1 MAKEFVIKHG
11 LIVHGEI
18 TGSDIRIDDWNSVSA
33 SLSELSS
40 NVGETVTTASI
51 SGNVITFTKSDGTTF
66 ETVVQEDTGSF
77 FTSASVDLNTI
88 TFHYGNNESGSL
100 SVETG
105 TTQIRVKNT
114 SGSPI
119 TKGTP
124 VYITGNVGNTD
135 MLEIAAADASDL
147 TKMPA
152 VGLLLADLSNNG
164 EGYVIQGGYL
174 KGLVTDTID
183 GTSTTS
189 NDTVY
194 VKAGGGL
201 TMTKPTGATNYIQN
215 IAKVARVHGSA
226 GSLVVSSILRTNDV
240 PNLPTGKIWVG
251 NGNAVTSSFIHL
263 DETNQRFGIGT
274 DTPLKPLHIDND
286 SVPIRLESDT
296 HNAVVVNYR
305 TDEVGTGKGVQ
316 IGAIGQSGFFVQQD
330 VVSGGDAQW
339 NRNIYVSQSGKVYLP
354 NLDGALQ
361 DQILYYNDETGEL
374 TPGAPP
380 NTGSFFTSASVDLNT
395 ITFQYGASGSSG
407 TLTIDTGSNF
417 ISNVE
422 IDHSTTGSSLV
433 FTGEGG
439 AFNGAVDLSRAYQQ
453 GGGMTLNYSGSVLF
467 NAASE
472 WSGGN
477 PNRKV
482 SSTVT
487 SMRDSGW
494 NEWRFS
500 DISRNFSSQY
510 HNNAHNESVFDLIT
524 TVVNHTGQLI
534 VRVYDD
540 KDSAYEGFYMN
551 SGSATIRNNANGAGD
566 LSLYLKHIGGRGWG
580 ATSGTPGNNTINNTN
595 VAFSFTGTQ
604 LYESGSQSQSAFTE
618 ASVTSNVVT
627 LTRDDGTTEVLTI
640 DTGSAVTTDISAL
653 NTFTGSIQTEVDDL
667 KAATGSYYSSSTNSQ
682 ATLRLFQADGTS
694 ITHDLFN
701 PNNYVSSSVDLNRI
715 TFTQADGS
723 TEVVTVETGSKAT
736 PKGITTELQFNDNGA
751 FGATTGITYSNSPQR
766 LDLDSTSI
774 IVEGKSV
781 PIQLT
786 EGSSNSKQTVISY
799 AQSTTSN
806 VGFRAGNNDLG
817 NTGRDIFVI
826 AHGTTDFS
834 ATNTTNIFELDQ
846 AGSLIMSAYGSGNN
860 TGNPGYYLAVD
871 ATGRIVEE
879 LITSGSGGGGTVD
892 TGSFYVGSSV
902 NLNTITFTK
911 GDGLTDVITVDTG
924 SGLTGNGAVGQIAL
938 WDAAKRLN
946 GDSHFVWNPLNNR
959 MGINIASPE
968 SQIHIDG
975 YGQPIRL
982 TSTSNT
988 QMYIRYQ
995 NQNSTSEGMRV
1006 GNDSTSPYGG
1016 DNFTIQWDS
1025 GNPSDNSW
1033 EEIFRI
1039 SGSGETFM
1047 VGLDNATTSNTLYYN
1062 SSTGEVTYGAA
1073 PSGSGGGGSGTV
1085 NTGVAGYLAYYPSN
1099 GTTVDDQTG
1108 LYWDESSGELGIGT
1122 TNPARPLHIDSANAV
1137 PIRLS
1142 STSNNRQV
1150 IQYFGG
1156 NSNGAGVLVGAEGE
1170 NDFILL
1176 QSDFLTNTVNTN
1188 LYISES
1194 GETYLPRLAA
1204 DATPSDIVYYDSS
1217 TGELSYG
1224 SAPSGGGTDTNIAN
1238 TDLSFSA
1245 NRTLDFNGNSLTFDI
1260 LQGENFNIAAE
1271 SNATVGIS
1279 LDNSEFQITG
1289 LASSTTANV
1298 LGIDAS
1304 GNIKTMTTSSFTG
1317 GGGGSTSPGG
1327 STTQVQFNNAGSF
1340 GGDAG
1345 LVYDSANDRLGI
1357 GGTGTPT
1364 STLHLAKGA
1373 TPLFLDGGTA
1383 SQATQYIRIEPN
1395 GSPGNGV
1402 RLGVGYSSPNTDFEI
1417 DYHDGSSWDTNFR
1430 LAHDGALELP
1440 NLGADAGSTTSM
1452 LYYNTSDGRVTYGS
1466 VPSGGGGSGT
1476 PGGSTTQVQF
1486 NNAGSFGG
1494 DAGLVYDSANDRLGI
1509 GGTGTPSNTLH
1520 LAKGSTPILLDGD
1533 TATEANQYIQFLPD
1547 GLSTEL
1553 GMRIGVG
1560 YSSTYKSIFTL
1571 ENHNGTSWSDL
1582 INIRGGAG
1590 GGSEA
1595 GLMQFPA
1602 YDTTQK
1608 LLLSGYQTNYVT
1620 ATDNSG
1626 FIYKI
1631 PFSYVKNDDSY
1642 GLGTTSPTAK
1652 LHVNGTVGSGNMSIF
1667 TSHNIVSGNHLY
1679 ATNRAH
1685 IGSTATASSGQLQ
1698 VTGNVSGVSIYA
1710 SHDIV
1715 AYSDARS
1722 KVNIETIPDALE
1734 KVNAVR
1740 GVTYNKVDDP
1750 EGMRYMGVIAQ
1761 ELLEHLPEVVH
1772 QGEEGNYSV
1781 AYGNVVGVLIE
1792 AVKELTAKVEDL
1804 ESRLGK

>member
-77 FTSASVDLNTI
+77 FTSASVDYNRVTFTQGDGTTSYTI
-88 TFHYGNNESGSL
+88 TIDTGSF
-100 SVETG
+100 EPD
-105 TTQIRVKNT
+105 R
-114 SGSPI
+114 
-119 TKGTP
+119 
-124 VYITGNVGNTD
+124 
-135 MLEIAAADASDL
+135 
-147 TKMPA
+147 
-152 VGLLLADLSNNG
+152 
-164 EGYVIQGGYL
+164 
-174 KGLVTDTID
+174 
-183 GTSTTS
+183 
-189 NDTVY
+189 
-194 VKAGGGL
+194 
-201 TMTKPTGATNYIQN
+201 
-215 IAKVARVHGSA
+215 
-226 GSLVVSSILRTNDV
+226 
-240 PNLPTGKIWVG
+240 
-251 NGNAVTSSFIHL
+251 
-263 DETNQRFGIGT
+263 
-274 DTPLKPLHIDND
+274 
-286 SVPIRLESDT
+286 
-296 HNAVVVNYR
+296 
-305 TDEVGTGKGVQ
+305 
-316 IGAIGQSGFFVQQD
+316 QD
-330 VVSGGDAQW
+330 
-339 NRNIYVSQSGKVYLP
+339 
-354 NLDGALQ
+354 
-361 DQILYYNDETGEL
+361 
-374 TPGAPP
+374 
-380 NTGSFFTSASVDLNT
+380 TGSFFTSASVDLNT
-395 ITFQYGASGSSG
+395 ITFHYGASGSFGS
-407 TLTIDTGSNF
+407 LTVDTGSNF
-417 ISNVE
+417 ISNVVL
-422 IDHSTTGSSLV
+422 DPSPTGSSLI

-439 AFNGAVDLSRAYQQ
+439 AFNGAVDMSRAYQQ

-472 WSGGN
+472 WTGGN

-510 HNNAHNESVFDLIT
+510 HNNSYNESVFDLIT
-524 TVVNHTGQLI
+524 SVVNHTGQLI

-540 KDSAYEGFYMN
+540 RNSAYEGFYMN
-551 SGSATIRNNANGAGD
+551 SGSATIKNNAGGAGD

-580 ATSGTPGNNTINNTN
+580 ATSATPGNNTINNTN

-604 LYESGSQSQSAFTE
+604 LYESGSQSQSAFNE

-627 LTRDDGTTEVLTI
+627 LTRDDGTREILTI
-640 DTGSAVTTDISAL
+640 DTGIITGSVTGNTLTFTKEDESTFNLTVDTGSQVTPDTPL
-653 NTFTGSIQTEVDDL
+653 NTFQFNSSGEFGGSTLYFDDTTKQVGINIDVPRATFHVRGANNGTGSLLIETDSVGGSESGFAKLDFRVADNDGGAFKKFAIIAENEGGGTNEANYGLGQLHFALNNDLTMVNATIADSKLTLDHEGNIYMPDIDTGTTLNTIYYNTTSGELTYGLAPTGSSGTVSGSIQVDHDATL
-667 KAATGSYYSSSTNSQ
+667 NFVANEHIDHSTITIGSGRGLAGGGTIDTNRSLALDTGS
-682 ATLRLFQADGTS
+682 AHFLDGVKEKLNIEGVFS
-694 ITHDLFN
+694 GS
-701 PNNYVSSSVDLNRI
+701 VSP
-715 TFTQADGS
+715 AGS
-723 TEVVTVETGSKAT
+723 N
-736 PKGITTELQFNDNGA
+736 TELQFNDNGA
-751 FGATTGITYSNSPQR
+751 FGATTGITYSSSPQM

-774 IVEGKSV
+774 LIEGKSV

-786 EGSSNSKQTVISY
+786 EGSSASKQTVISY

-806 VGFRAGNNDLG
+806 VGFRVGNNDLG

-826 AHGTTDFS
+826 AHGTTNFAAS
-834 ATNTTNIFELDQ
+834 NTTNIFELDQ
-846 AGSLIMSAYGSGNN
+846 AGSLIMSAYGSGTN

-871 ATGRIVEE
+871 STGRIVEE
-879 LITSGSGGGGTVD
+879 LITTGSGGGGTID
-892 TGSFYVGSSV
+892 TGSFYVDSSV

-911 GDGLTDVITVDTG
+911 GDGLTEVITVDTG
-924 SGLTGNGAVGQIAL
+924 SGLTGNGSVGQIAL
-938 WDAAKRLN
+938 WDASKRLN
-946 GDSHFVWNPLNNR
+946 GDGHFVWNPLNNR

-1016 DNFTIQWDS
+1016 DNFVVQWDS
-1025 GNPSDNSW
+1025 GNPSANSW
-1033 EEIFRI
+1033 EEIFRV

-1108 LYWDESSGELGIGT
+1108 LFWDESSGELGIGT
-1122 TNPARPLHIDSANAV
+1122 ANPARPLHIDSSNAV

-1142 STSNNRQV
+1142 STDENRQV
-1150 IQYFGG
+1150 VQYFGE
-1156 NSNGAGVLVGAEGE
+1156 NSNGAGVLVGTEGE
-1170 NDFILL
+1170 NDFVVL
-1176 QSDFLTNTVNTN
+1176 QSDYSTNTVNTN
-1188 LYISES
+1188 LYVSES

-1204 DATPSDIVYYDSS
+1204 DATPSDVVYYDSS

-1224 SAPSGGGTDTNIAN
+1224 SAPSGGGTDTSIYS
-1238 TDLSFSA
+1238 TDGTLST
-1245 NRTLDFNGNSLTFDI
+1245 NRTLDFNGNGLTFDI
-1260 LQGENFNIAAE
+1260 LQGETFGIAAE
-1271 SNATVGIS
+1271 SNATVGIA

-1304 GNIKTMTTSSFTG
+1304 GNIKTMSTSSFTG
-1317 GGGGSTSPGG
+1317 GGGGGSGTVNTGVAGYLAYYPSNGTTVDDQTGLYWNESNGRLGLGTTNPLRAFEIQDQGVIPVRLKSSTDNAQLIQLFGANSTGAGIRVGTIGINDFTVQQSDPTENVVNTNLYVSESGETYLPRLAADATPSDVVYYDSSTGELSYGSAPSGGSGETYDLNVTQASTSVILNLD
-1327 STTQVQFNNAGSF
+1327 STSGTDDSSVQL
-1340 GGDAG
+1340 DAG
-1345 LVYDSANDRLGI
+1345 TGI
-1357 GGTGTPT
+1357 
-1364 STLHLAKGA
+1364 TL
-1373 TPLFLDGGTA
+1373 TRNA
-1383 SQATQYIRIEPN
+1383 SSRFTIA
-1395 GSPGNGV
+1395 
-1402 RLGVGYSSPNTDFEI
+1402 SS
-1417 DYHDGSSWDTNFR
+1417 
-1430 LAHDGALELP
+1430 
-1440 NLGADAGSTTSM
+1440 
-1452 LYYNTSDGRVTYGS
+1452 
-1466 VPSGGGGSGT
+1466 GGGSGT

-1494 DAGLVYDSANDRLGI
+1494 DAGFVYDSVNDRVGLGVPVDP
-1509 GGTGTPSNTLH
+1509 TNTLH
-1520 LAKGSTPILLDGD
+1520 LTKGDTPILLDGN
-1533 TATEANQYIQFLPD
+1533 TAAEDSQYIQFLPD

-1560 YSSTYKSIFTL
+1560 YSSTYKSVFTL
-1571 ENHNGTSWSDL
+1571 ENHNGTSWSDI
-1582 INIRGGAG
+1582 INIRGDAG
-1590 GGSEA
+1590 GGTEA
-1595 GLMQFPA
+1595 GLMRFPA
-1602 YDTTQK
+1602 YATTQK
-1608 LLLSGYQTNYVT
+1608 LLLTNAQTNYIT

-1626 FIYKI
+1626 FIYKV
-1631 PFSYVKNDDSY
+1631 PFSYNKNADSY
-1642 GLGTTSPTAK
+1642 GIGTTAPNAK
-1652 LHVNGTVGSGNMSIF
+1652 LHINGFVGSGSASIL
-1667 TSHNIVSGNHLY
+1667 TSHNIVSGAHLNV
-1679 ATNRAH
+1679 ASRGH
-1685 IGSTATASSGQLQ
+1685 FGSTNSASSGQLQ

>member
-135 MLEIAAADASDL
+135 MLQIAAADASDL

-152 VGLLLADLSNNG
+152 VGLLLSDLSNNG

-263 DETNQRFGIGT
+263 DEVNQRLGIGT

-296 HNAVVVNYR
+296 HNAVVVNYQ
-305 TDEVGTGKGVQ
+305 TDKVGTGNGIQV
-316 IGAIGQSGFFVQQD
+316 GAKGQSDFFVQQD
-330 VVSGGDAQW
+330 VVTGGSSQW
-339 NRNIYVSQSGKVYLP
+339 NVNVYVSQSGKVYLP

-361 DQILYYNDETGEL
+361 DQILYYNNETGEL

-380 NTGSFFTSASVDLNT
+380 DTGSFFTSASVDLNT

-551 SGSATIRNNANGAGD
+551 SGSATIKNNAGGAGD

-580 ATSGTPGNNTINNTN
+580 ATSGTPGNNTVNNTN

-604 LYESGSQSQSAFTE
+604 LYESGSQSQSAFNE

-627 LTRDDGTTEVLTI
+627 LTRDDGTREVLTI

-653 NTFTGSIQTEVDDL
+653 NTFTGSIQTEVDSLNSVTGSFIVDGT
-667 KAATGSYYSSSTNSQ
+667 ATGNT
-682 ATLRLFQADGTS
+682 
-694 ITHDLFN
+694 
-701 PNNYVSSSVDLNRI
+701 I
-715 TFTQADGS
+715 TFTLEDRSTFNLTIDTGSQVSPDTPLNTFQFNSSGEFGGS
-723 TEVVTVETGSKAT
+723 TLYFDDTTKQVGVNIDVPRATFHVRGANNGTGSLLIETDSVGGSESGFAKLDFRVAD
-736 PKGITTELQFNDNGA
+736 NDGGA
-751 FGATTGITYSNSPQR
+751 FKKFA
-766 LDLDSTSI
+766 I
-774 IVEGKSV
+774 IAENEGGGTNQANYGLG
-781 PIQLT
+781 QLHF
-786 EGSSNSKQTVISY
+786 
-799 AQSTTSN
+799 AL
-806 VGFRAGNNDLG
+806 NNDLTMANATIADSKLTLDHEG
-817 NTGRDIFVI
+817 NIYMPDIDT
-826 AHGTTDFS
+826 GTTLN
-834 ATNTTNIFELDQ
+834 TIYYNTTSGELTYGL
-846 AGSLIMSAYGSGNN
+846 APTGS
-860 TGNPGYYLAVD
+860 
-871 ATGRIVEE
+871 
-879 LITSGSGGGGTVD
+879 GGGTVD

-995 NQNSTSEGMRV
+995 NENSTSEGMRV

-1025 GNPSDNSW
+1025 GNPSADSW

-1062 SSTGEVTYGAA
+1062 SSTGEVSYGA
-1073 PSGSGGGGSGTV
+1073 
-1085 NTGVAGYLAYYPSN
+1085 
-1099 GTTVDDQTG
+1099 
-1108 LYWDESSGELGIGT
+1108 
-1122 TNPARPLHIDSANAV
+1122 
-1137 PIRLS
+1137 
-1142 STSNNRQV
+1142 
-1150 IQYFGG
+1150 
-1156 NSNGAGVLVGAEGE
+1156 
-1170 NDFILL
+1170 
-1176 QSDFLTNTVNTN
+1176 
-1188 LYISES
+1188 
-1194 GETYLPRLAA
+1194 
-1204 DATPSDIVYYDSS
+1204 
-1217 TGELSYG
+1217 
-1224 SAPSGGGTDTNIAN
+1224 APSGGGTDTNIGN
-1238 TDLSFSA
+1238 TNLNLSA
-1245 NRTLDFNGNSLTFDI
+1245 NRTLDFNGNGLTFDI
-1260 LQGENFNIAAE
+1260 LQGETFNIAAE

-1279 LDNSEFQITG
+1279 LDSSEFQITG

-1304 GNIKTMTTSSFTG
+1304 GNIKTMSTSSFTG

-1364 STLHLAKGA
+1364 TTLHLAKGSV
-1373 TPLFLDGGTA
+1373 PLYLDGGTA

-1402 RLGVGYSSPNTDFEI
+1402 RLGAGYSSPNTDFEI

-1440 NLGADAGSTTSM
+1440 NLGADAGSTTSI

-1486 NNAGSFGG
+1486 NDGGSFGG
-1494 DAGLVYDSANDRLGI
+1494 DAGFVYDSANDRLGI
-1509 GGTGTPSNTLH
+1509 GVPVDPTNTLH
-1520 LAKGSTPILLDGD
+1520 LTKGSTPILLDGD

-1560 YSSTYKSIFTL
+1560 YSSTYKSVFTL
-1571 ENHNGTSWSDL
+1571 ENHNGTSWSDI

-1590 GGSEA
+1590 GGTEA
-1595 GLMQFPA
+1595 GLMRFPY
-1602 YDTTQK
+1602 YDATKK
-1608 LLLSGYQTNYVT
+1608 LLLTGTQTNYVT

-1626 FIYKI
+1626 FILKV
-1631 PFSYVKNDDSY
+1631 PFTYVKDDDSY

-1652 LHVNGTVGSGNMSIF
+1652 LHVNGSLGTGGASIF

-1679 ATNRAH
+1679 VTNRAH
-1685 IGSTATASSGQLQ
+1685 IGSTSFPTSGQFQ

-1750 EGMRYMGVIAQ
+1750 EGMKYMGVIAQ